1 MLQIHIKVMVCFL
14 LFLPLFCALY
24 SSGSSRQPMT
34 MHSNFKIDR
43 TSSSEHS
50 PIKLEDPLPLP
61 IILTNPG
68 EYKSNRPLFEKYSL
82 RKYQLYD
89 TNYLPDL
96 SKISRLDE

>member
-1 MLQIHIKVMVCFL
+1 MRQNQIKTMTCFL
-14 LFLPLFCALY
+14 LFLPLLCTLY
-24 SSGSSRQPMT
+24 SSGSSRQPVALL
-34 MHSNFKIDR
+34 SNFNIDK

-96 SKISRLDE
+96 SKISRLD

>member
-1 MLQIHIKVMVCFL
+1 MAQNYLKVLTCFL
-14 LFLPLFCALY
+14 LILHLLRALY
-24 SSGSSRQPMT
+24 STGSSREPVSLL
-34 MHSNFKIDR
+34 SNFKLEK

-50 PIKLEDPLPLP
+50 PIKLDEPLPLP